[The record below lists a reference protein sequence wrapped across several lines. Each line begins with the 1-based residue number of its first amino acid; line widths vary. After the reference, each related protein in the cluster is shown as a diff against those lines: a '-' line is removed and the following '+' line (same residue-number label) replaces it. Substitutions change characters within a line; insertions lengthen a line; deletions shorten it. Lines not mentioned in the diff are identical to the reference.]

1 MNYIAYDQRV
11 SMNVQMVHIFIWY
24 ILDWLRPK
32 SKKEIVYRK
41 NEEIHKQ
48 VVAVDV
54 KKIIPGFY
62 YTSWDTKSSVYRIE
76 TRKKYYLVI
85 PYC

>member
-32 SKKEIVYRK
+32 SKKKLY
-41 NEEIHKQ
+41 
-48 VVAVDV
+48 
-54 KKIIPGFY
+54 
-62 YTSWDTKSSVYRIE
+62 IE
-76 TRKKYYLVI
+76 KMKKYI
-85 PYC
+85 SK